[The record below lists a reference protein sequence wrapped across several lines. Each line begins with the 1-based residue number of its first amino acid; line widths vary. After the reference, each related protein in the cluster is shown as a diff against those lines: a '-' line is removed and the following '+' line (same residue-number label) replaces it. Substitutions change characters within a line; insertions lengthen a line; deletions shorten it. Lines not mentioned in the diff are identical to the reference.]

1 MMVIGVKIA
10 VVGMSGQYN
19 HLILR
24 RVLEL
29 GVTANFFTNKDI
41 QDDWLQLSTF
51 DGVIIGGGPM
61 SIPSYDQ
68 NILRKFSDFI
78 SKYNKPIL
86 GICLGHQMIA
96 AALGGKVKSALYP
109 EFGLTEINVTNHND
123 LFKDL
128 PSKFSVWES
137 HTDEVV
143 EVPKNA
149 EILASSERCKVEAMA
164 IKGRHIYGV
173 QFHPEVEHTK
183 YGKNIIKNFL
193 DIISS
198 RF

>member
-1 MMVIGVKIA
+1 MKIA

-29 GVTANFFTNKDI
+29 GASAKFFTNKDVLH
-41 QDDWLQLSTF
+41 DWFQLNSF
-51 DGVIIGGGPM
+51 DGIIIGGGPM
-61 SIPSYDQ
+61 SIPSYDK
-68 NILRKFSDFI
+68 NILEKFSKFLSVYDR
-78 SKYNKPIL
+78 PIL

-96 AALGGKVKSALYP
+96 AALGGEVKSAQYP
-109 EFGLTEINVTNHND
+109 EFGLTEINIIRYNE

-143 EVPKNA
+143 RIPENA
-149 EILASSERCKVEAMA
+149 EIIASSEKCKVEA
-164 IKGRHIYGV
+164 ITIRGKKIYGV
-173 QFHPEVEHTK
+173 QFHPEVEHTR

-193 DIISS
+193 DIVSS
-198 RF
+198 H

>member
-1 MMVIGVKIA
+1 MKIA

-29 GVTANFFTNKDI
+29 GVNVKFFTNKDI
-41 QDDWLQLSTF
+41 THDWFQLNNF

-61 SIPSYDQ
+61 SIPSYDKD
-68 NILRKFSDFI
+68 ILERFSEFL
-78 SKYNKPIL
+78 SMYNRPVL

-96 AALGGKVKSALYP
+96 AALGGEVKSAQYP
-109 EFGLTEINVTNHND
+109 EFGLTEINVIHYNE

-143 EVPKNA
+143 RIPENA
-149 EILASSERCKVEAMA
+149 EIIASSEKCKVEAIT
-164 IKGRHIYGV
+164 IKGKKIYGV

-183 YGKNIIKNFL
+183 YGKIIIKNFL
-193 DIISS
+193 DIVSNY
-198 RF
+198 